1 MQEDD
6 WNRSQG
12 AYVANCLGMVVR
24 WMYNSKEFS
33 LFTDL
38 INKTP
43 SEEETFESIRE
54 RILSKLGVLGE
65 ETVVDGSI

>member
-24 WMYNSKEFS
+24 WMYNSKEFK
-33 LFTDL
+33 LFTD
-38 INKTP
+38 IISKT
-43 SEEETFESIRE
+43 SVEDESLE
-54 RILSKLGVLGE
+54 AVKAKILAKLGVSGK
-65 ETVVDGSI
+65 ETVANGSI